1 MWNTFVKAFLNLYN
15 MTELINRF
23 FKIINSFYAEIF
35 FFDILFFV
43 DEVRFPFI
51 ISILLLLGIFLTFK
65 MSFVNIRLFRHA
77 VLITSGVLD
86 KKRSSLSGDISH
98 FKALTTALSATV
110 GLGNIAGVAIA
121 VSVGGPGAVFW
132 MLVMGFMGMSI
143 KFTECSLAVMFR
155 EKRKD
160 GFFMGGPMEY
170 LKKGLAQKNLSKLGK
185 FLSILF
191 AILCIGGSF
200 GGGVA
205 FQVNQSVNAISIS
218 LPFLQNFKWLYALIV
233 ILLVGLVIIGGVKR
247 ISEVSS
253 RIVPVMFFI
262 YLGMAFVVLFV
273 NYDKIPEAFVLIFQ
287 KAFSPEAGY
296 GGFIG
301 VLVTGLQRAA
311 FSNEAGLGSSP
322 IIHSAAKV
330 NHPVEEGVVALLEPF
345 LDTIVICTT
354 TALVILVTDSYNNPE
369 FSDLIVNKKGAAL
382 TSQAL
387 AQVNSVFPYI
397 LSVAVFLFAF
407 STIVSWSYYGERCF
421 SFLFGESYSLIYK
434 IMVLLTIFLGTL
446 AHSTVIMDFCDFLI
460 LSMCL
465 PNTIGILILS
475 GDVKKSLNDYLK
487 ILKKS

>member
-1 MWNTFVKAFLNLYN
+1 

-23 FKIINSFYAEIF
+23 FNIINSFYAEIF
-35 FFDILFFV
+35 FFDIFFFTDQV
-43 DEVRFPFI
+43 KFPFI
-51 ISILLLLGIFLTFK
+51 ISILFLLGIFLTFK

-77 VLITSGVLD
+77 VLITSGILD
-86 KKRSSLSGDISH
+86 KKKQSSLSGDISH

-155 EKRKD
+155 EKRRD

-170 LKKGLAQKNLSKLGK
+170 LKKGLTQKNLSNLGK
-185 FLSILF
+185 LLSILF

-253 RIVPVMFFI
+253 RIVPVMFLI
-262 YLGMAFVVLFV
+262 YLGMAFAVLCV
-273 NYDKIPEAFVLIFQ
+273 NYDKIPEAFALIFQ

-369 FSDLIVNKKGAAL
+369 FLDLIENKKGAAL

-387 AQVNSVFPYI
+387 AQVNSFFPYI
-397 LSVAVFLFAF
+397 LSAAVFLFAF

-434 IMVLLTIFLGTL
+434 IMVLLTIFLGTM

-475 GDVKKSLNDYLK
+475 GDVKKSLIDYLK
-487 ILKKS
+487 NLKKS